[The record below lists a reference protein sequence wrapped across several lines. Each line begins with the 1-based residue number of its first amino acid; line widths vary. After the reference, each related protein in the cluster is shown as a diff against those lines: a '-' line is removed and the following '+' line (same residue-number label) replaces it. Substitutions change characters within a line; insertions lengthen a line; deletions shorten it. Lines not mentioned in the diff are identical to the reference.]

1 MNRILCAVGLLLGA
15 WTASAHAADLTG
27 TWKGQLPP
35 RDGAIRELTF
45 RLQQNGGKLTGGL
58 VGRDG
63 SETPISEG
71 RTSAGGFSF
80 ALVGP
85 RGKMICKGT
94 FSGREMKLSQSR
106 EGSPGLAREI
116 TFKRQ

>member
-15 WTASAHAADLTG
+15 WAASAQAAELTG
-27 TWKGQLPP
+27 TWKGELPP
-35 RDGAIRELTF
+35 RDGAIREMTF

-63 SETPISEG
+63 NETPISEG
-71 RTSAGGFSF
+71 RVGPNGFSF

-94 FSGREMKLSQSR
+94 ISGREMKLSQSR

-116 TFKRQ
+116 MFRRQ

>member
-1 MNRILCAVGLLLGA
+1 MRRMLCAVGLLLGTWA
-15 WTASAHAADLTG
+15 TSAQAADLTG

-35 RDGAIRELTF
+35 RDATNREMTF
-45 RLQQNGGKLTGGL
+45 RLKQNGGKLTGGL
-58 VGRDG
+58 VGGDG

-71 RTSAGGFSF
+71 RVSAGEFSF
-80 ALVGP
+80 ALEGP